1 MVIGNWNILNKKFH
15 QISRDY
21 STQKISVVALAF
33 LSSLRFFSV
42 GDNAKYIQSIAT
54 FQINSRPANLFLVI
68 VYFVRLIH
76 EEDGEQLIFRFIS
89 GFFCSLKIEL
99 KLYTWYPLFSLWF
112 KKSFFHLL
120 SFDVFLTIAICIYLC
135 FAEKVLF
142 QFLTFGF
149 INHTTRIFKKSRFI
163 FKRLVVKKY
172 I

>member
-1 MVIGNWNILNKKFH
+1 MAV
-15 QISRDY
+15 
-21 STQKISVVALAF
+21 

-42 GDNAKYIQSIAT
+42 GDNAEYIQSIAT
-54 FQINSRPANLFLVI
+54 FQINARRANLFRVI
-68 VYFVRLIH
+68 VCFVQLIH
-76 EEDGEQLIFRFIS
+76 EEDGERLIFRFIS
-89 GFFCSLKIEL
+89 DFFFSLKIEL
-99 KLYTWYPLFSLWF
+99 NLYTWYPLFSLWF
-112 KKSFFHLL
+112 KKSFVHLL
-120 SFDVFLTIAICIYLC
+120 SFDVFLTIAIYVYLC